1 MRIHRILLPSC
12 ENLYT
17 QRLSFTLQ
25 LWSPLELELSHHPI
39 NRVNFLPPSIW
50 PQDLSRLLQTANSMG
65 RCSSSDIQTTAYLH
79 LPAHRSDEVPWFGL
93 VAYVIY
99 LRGFSLY
106 CYLRIDIPALALL
119 KELRITFWHP
129 AVPALELYYFTSRLL
144 QPVLRLMLI
153 LMLSTRL
160 LFVLIPSQRLIPIRL
175 IH

>member
-1 MRIHRILLPSC
+1 MQSVPGLAWRFEYFVRSFNSEWEELTVLIHVCEVRIHHILLPSC
-12 ENLYT
+12 ESLYT
-17 QRLSFTLQ
+17 ERLSFTLQ
-25 LWSPLELELSHHPI
+25 LQSPLELDLSHHPI

-79 LPAHRSDEVPWFGL
+79 LPVHQSDEVPWFGL

-119 KELRITFWHP
+119 KELRITF
-129 AVPALELYYFTSRLL
+129 
-144 QPVLRLMLI
+144 
-153 LMLSTRL
+153 
-160 LFVLIPSQRLIPIRL
+160 
-175 IH
+175 